1 MLPDVLAPGL
11 NVVFCGT
18 AAGAVS
24 ARVGAP
30 YAGPGNKF
38 WPTVHAVGLT
48 PRRLQPLEF
57 RSALEYGIGITDLA
71 KTVSGADSVLRSS
84 HFDAEAFGL
93 KIERFAPAIVAF
105 TGKRSAQEFIRR
117 PVAYGRQD
125 FSIGTSEVW
134 VLPSPSGAASGF
146 WDIRYWRELA
156 EAVRTLK
163 RREPAEAGSR
173 SKD

>member
-38 WPTVHAVGLT
+38 WPTLHAVGLT
-48 PRRLQPLEF
+48 PRRLEPLEF
-57 RSALEYGIGITDLA
+57 RSALDYGIGITDLA

-84 HFDAEAFGL
+84 HFDPEAFRL

-105 TGKRSAQEFIRR
+105 TGKRSAQEFVGR

-125 FSIGTSEVW
+125 FSIGASEVW

-146 WDIRYWRELA
+146 WDASHWQALADTVREIGGA
-156 EAVRTLK
+156 GTS
-163 RREPAEAGSR
+163 PAPS
-173 SKD
+173 D